1 MITSGS
7 GKIYGL
13 IDCNRK
19 VAGDEYNRQ
28 TEGKPQ
34 TPLSPPFMG
43 LYSLKTVCIITLDN
57 QQDATDLI
65 YLLLISSTCFGR
77 CFRPSSGAY
86 HCNCSFWYCPPMLL
100 LAGVAT
106 LASSN
111 SSCSYSNKLLMMGE
125 NIARNM

>member
-57 QQDATDLI
+57 QKDATGLMFIIKLSVSTRPQPTHPGMYPI
-65 YLLLISSTCFGR
+65 YYQITT
-77 CFRPSSGAY
+77 PSKPTQPVLA
-86 HCNCSFWYCPPMLL
+86 PPI
-100 LAGVAT
+100 T
-106 LASSN
+106 DT
-111 SSCSYSNKLLMMGE
+111 
-125 NIARNM
+125 RTP